1 MSETWNADMHKQK
14 ANRIN
19 FSLFLALAEKQIQ
32 LYQSG
37 M

>member
-1 MSETWNADMHKQK
+1 MWNADMQKQK

-19 FSLFLALAEKQIQ
+19 FSLFLALAENQIQ
-32 LYQSG
+32 LYESG